1 MIPRLKTEGYSKDGI
16 RLYHTGGGSPGPSN
30 VTSTTNTSNIP
41 DYAQPYVSNML
52 GATENQLF
60 KTTTSG
66 TDALGNPIQSITGFQ
81 PYQAYGGVYDAN
93 GKLTNATEAAQSAV
107 AGFQP
112 LQTQAQQGIGALTG
126 PQTYG
131 QAMDTTNQGISQ
143 LGQNVSQAGQYG
155 QAGYNAGMSYGQNAA
170 NQTDANGNVTA
181 SSTVQ
186 NYMNPYLQSTLAPA
200 LQLQNQQFGMQQA
213 ANQGRQTQA
222 GAFGGSR
229 GTLEDSLNQQNQMLA
244 QNQLVG
250 NAYNQ
255 AYNTANQNM
264 QQAASLGMQGAQQG
278 MAGVQTQQAGINAG
292 LQGAQQ
298 LSNLGQQ
305 QQTNQENIYNLQNQ
319 YGGQQQQYN
328 QNVTNQAL
336 QNYANAQQYPIM
348 ELGTMSNMLRGLPM
362 QATTTNQYQA
372 TPSLLSQGIGA
383 AGVGA
388 TLSSLINP
396 SPSKSNKKGGLQNTT
411 GINSYDVGGTIRAD
425 LENMPDD
432 ALQEELKKTQSP
444 TIKSDIQQIM
454 AMRSAVPKAKA
465 GGIMSYAAGEDV
477 AGEAEAAKNMQ
488 NGINTVD
495 PEFKALPQ
503 QQQDQQL
510 IQSGL
515 AQTQDPTMRALFTGQ
530 MNDYTAKANA
540 SLEDIV
546 QKKQTAY
553 DKLLGTDS
561 SLKNMMEEKANAKAE
576 GERQRQLR
584 LGQFF
589 AMWGST
595 PGPTLVAGLK
605 SFAQSVPGMITD
617 SDKQADIMQRIDTSI
632 NQINKADRLEKIG
645 WIKDAE
651 AEKKQAA
658 LDIRKLNEDIVKW
671 NVGERQNAERLEREK
686 MKEVQETKEK
696 ALDRESREKV
706 AGITA
711 SGTTRGYE
719 IQDIRSIR
727 DNIVRYGAQ
736 EQAIRNAM
744 GKVTA
749 DPMYKTHQMMLN
761 NPDATPEQKAAAQ
774 KAMSDMMG
782 TNNEN
787 ALIEA
792 QLLRKAYEK
801 ELMGK
806 DKSFKPS
813 GSSSGSVKDLT
824 KYDK

>member
-1 MIPRLKTEGYSKDGI
+1 
-16 RLYHTGGGSPGPSN
+16 
-30 VTSTTNTSNIP
+30 
-41 DYAQPYVSNML
+41 
-52 GATENQLF
+52 
-60 KTTTSG
+60 
-66 TDALGNPIQSITGFQ
+66 
-81 PYQAYGGVYDAN
+81 
-93 GKLTNATEAAQSAV
+93 
-107 AGFQP
+107 
-112 LQTQAQQGIGALTG
+112 
-126 PQTYG
+126 
-131 QAMDTTNQGISQ
+131 
-143 LGQNVSQAGQYG
+143 
-155 QAGYNAGMSYGQNAA
+155 
-170 NQTDANGNVTA
+170 
-181 SSTVQ
+181 
-186 NYMNPYLQSTLAPA
+186 
-200 LQLQNQQFGMQQA
+200 
-213 ANQGRQTQA
+213 
-222 GAFGGSR
+222 
-229 GTLEDSLNQQNQMLA
+229 
-244 QNQLVG
+244 
-250 NAYNQ
+250 
-255 AYNTANQNM
+255 
-264 QQAASLGMQGAQQG
+264 
-278 MAGVQTQQAGINAG
+278 
-292 LQGAQQ
+292 
-298 LSNLGQQ
+298 
-305 QQTNQENIYNLQNQ
+305 
-319 YGGQQQQYN
+319 
-328 QNVTNQAL
+328 
-336 QNYANAQQYPIM
+336 
-348 ELGTMSNMLRGLPM
+348 M

-388 TLSSLINP
+388 TLSSLTNP

-546 QKKQTAY
+546 QKKQAAY

-671 NVGERQNAERLEREK
+671 NVGERQNAERLKREE
-686 MKEVQETKEK
+686 MKEKQATEQK
-696 ALDRESREKV
+696 ALDRQNALKV
-706 AGITA
+706 AGIHE

-736 EQAIRNAM
+736 EQAIRNSM

-774 KAMSDMMG
+774 NAMSNMMG
-782 TNNEN
+782 TNNET
-787 ALIEA
+787 ALIET

-813 GSSSGSVKDLT
+813 GSGSGSVKDLT